1 MRVDCYGIFYTLTC
15 CTHQSTCRRRYYNNI
30 LSRTSL
36 YTYAYVLSRLGH
48 TRVYVFAKVSF
59 SVICS
64 RTRVFP
70 SPPASSDAATLV
82 VVIIV
87 LPLHRRIERTERT
100 YRRPLEVFFKRFIL
114 LLDRGVRRTPR
125 PPVAQND
132 ICVKAPVDHHSGSSR
147 TRHVPGDRT
156 KKIAFNKKT
165 GNFCNGCV
173 PSNPLCVES
182 CGRLVTKCLRNAKK
196 FYVSPLEG
204 YPKANLSPGFL
215 LLKGTCRSIRRTF
228 TKNTC

>member
-36 YTYAYVLSRLGH
+36 YTYAHVSSRLGH

-59 SVICS
+59 SVIHS

-70 SPPASSDAATLV
+70 SPPASSDAAALV
-82 VVIIV
+82 VVIVV

-100 YRRPLEVFFKRFIL
+100 YRRPLEVFFKRFIS
-114 LLDRGVRRTPR
+114 LLDRGVRSTPQ
-125 PPVAQND
+125 PPVAQNGV
-132 ICVKAPVDHHSGSSR
+132 CVKAPDDYHSGSTR

-156 KKIAFNKKT
+156 KKNRFRQKN
-165 GNFCNGCV
+165 GNFSNDCV
-173 PSNPLCVES
+173 PSSRV
-182 CGRLVTKCLRNAKK
+182 A
-196 FYVSPLEG
+196 VS
-204 YPKANLSPGFL
+204 
-215 LLKGTCRSIRRTF
+215 
-228 TKNTC
+228 